1 MKEFLIGSLKRNK
14 GKEILSQY
22 FYDLEDKVN
31 SKRDGMLCVVIVR

>member
-14 GKEILSQY
+14 EKEILSQY